1 MKLELTNKFR
11 VIQTVPGYAQGDIMV
26 DEQCINYPS
35 VFTPLYKFPTGEFFA
50 KGDVIWRI
58 NNGDVK
64 FVKLSDVH
72 IEGDIEIFPSAE
84 SARETLRETE
94 KIREK
99 KYKSNSIYEAF
110 EKILLFSKTDVDKS
124 SPTELKRILEN
135 IKGYAET
142 AFNELKK

>member
-1 MKLELTNKFR
+1 M
-11 VIQTVPGYAQGDIMV
+11 
-26 DEQCINYPS
+26 
-35 VFTPLYKFPTGEFFA
+35 
-50 KGDVIWRI
+50 
-58 NNGDVK
+58 
-64 FVKLSDVH
+64 KLSDVH